1 MREGK
6 FDNLVIGICEAVK
19 SIVDNP
25 KLISEM
31 QVESKNNIAAAKKL
45 ITQAT
50 QENYAIKTSAD
61 EAVEKANKAADK
73 ALSEQAKA
81 TDILAEVKQKRAL
94 LATEKSDVA
103 KDKADLADA
112 TKINQDLLDDIKSE
126 SAKLKKRN
134 TLFETQKAEFE
145 TVKTE
150 QQAKL
155 KAALASI

>member
-6 FDNLVIGICEAVK
+6 FDNLIIGFSEAVK
-19 SIVDNP
+19 SIVENP

-31 QVESKNNIAAAKKL
+31 QAESKNNIAAAKKL
-45 ITQAT
+45 TQAT

>member
-45 ITQAT
+45 TQAT

-94 LATEKSDVA
+94 LATEESDVA

>member
-45 ITQAT
+45 TQAT